1 MKHFCVALLA
11 LLLCVGLMLPVF
23 AMPQSA
29 MIDTA
34 VVAAEKAVGTD
45 TPGAAVVVFESGR
58 RTLFEGYGYA
68 DITARTLVTAE
79 TSFELGELSAL
90 FVALAAQ
97 ALVEDG
103 KLELDRDI
111 AYYLPA
117 EFTKELN
124 LAHVVTVRDLLLGG
138 GGFAARKTDLRY
150 TRASLCFEELR
161 EALLADVPAQINP
174 PRVYYTANAFEIAL
188 AAFVV
193 ECVAKQSYADFVTE
207 RLLLPLGM
215 ENTLIDPRADIAI
228 ESPATGHTYAEKGVF
243 ATAAKGGRTY
253 AALWPADGA
262 ISNLA
267 DMSELLEFLLG
278 DREDDAVL
286 SVASREAVCALT
298 AQNGVFQVGAAGLS
312 VSDTA
317 RGLRGATPHFSAAIS
332 FDPASGEG
340 AVVLCNAADSTLLSL
355 PDTLCD
361 LSRGARVPLD
371 THLYDAQIFEG
382 QYLPVFAERAC
393 LIGREK
399 NLHVTVNDDGS
410 LQLGEDRLTQIAPGI
425 FADDHGLAVVQFML
439 TIEGEVGEVYTADG
453 LCYRPAGFFE
463 WDGVQT
469 ALFAFLMVGAIYF
482 LVAGVIALLDA
493 LLSRTRNEKKPR
505 AWRFTL
511 PWVLAAVHALLVL
524 LQAFVGASVTSFY
537 TATSVVVLICAIGAT
552 VGFVYGLITAFTKR
566 GMAARVARTGIL
578 YVLFLLLSAYFGVIL
593 L

>member
-1 MKHFCVALLA
+1 MKRFCVALLA
-11 LLLCVGLMLPVF
+11 LLLCAGLMLPVF
-23 AMPQSA
+23 AVPQSA

-34 VVAAEKAVGTD
+34 VVAVEKAVGTD
-45 TPGAAVVVFESGR
+45 TPGAAVVVFERSR

-124 LAHVVTVRDLLLGG
+124 LAHVVTVCDLLLGG

-215 ENTLIDPRADIAI
+215 ENTLIDPRADTAI

-278 DREDDAVL
+278 DREDDTVL

-317 RGLRGATPHFSAAIS
+317 RGLRGGTPHFSAAIS
-332 FDPASGEG
+332 FDPASGKG
-340 AVVLCNAADSTLLSL
+340 AVVLCNAANSTLLDL

-361 LSRGARVPLD
+361 ILYGTRVPLESD
-371 THLYDAQIFEG
+371 VQDAKIFEG
-382 QYLPVFAERAC
+382 EYLPVTAERGT
-393 LIGREK
+393 LIARGS
-399 NLHVTVNDDGS
+399 NLHVEVGADGT
-410 LQLGEDRLTQIAPGI
+410 LILNGERLSQIAPGI
-425 FADDHGLAVVQFML
+425 FADEHGFAVVQFVL
-439 TIEGEVGEVYTADG
+439 TIEGEVGEMYTADG
-453 LCYRPAGFFE
+453 TCYRPAGFWE
-463 WDGVQT
+463 WDVVQT
-469 ALFAFLMVGAIYF
+469 VLFWLLILGAVYF
-482 LVAGVIALLDA
+482 LLAGIVALTDA

-524 LQAFVGASVTSFY
+524 LQAFVGASVFSFY
-537 TATSVVVLICAIGAT
+537 IAMSMITLVCAIGAAM
-552 VGFVYGLITAFTKR
+552 GFVYALITTFPKR
-566 GMAARVARTGIL
+566 KMAKRVARTGIL